1 MKLLK
6 MNKKDRKS
14 QQRNRNYKEPQG
26 NFRTNIITE
35 TKISLDGLN
44 GVTEEKAAYL
54 KIDEES
60 IQSKHQR
67 EKDRGKKMNRA

>member
-6 MNKKDRKS
+6 MNRKIENLS
-14 QQRNRNYKEPQG
+14 RETETIKSQG

-54 KIDEES
+54 KIDE
-60 IQSKHQR
+60 KKLYNLNTR
-67 EKDRGKKMNRA
+67 EKKIGGKK

>member
-6 MNKKDRKS
+6 MNRKIEKS

-54 KIDEES
+54 KIDE
-60 IQSKHQR
+60 KKLYNLNTR
-67 EKDRGKKMNRA
+67 EKKIGGKK